1 MCHATESG
9 WPPVAFEQLRTRNR
23 KNGVASPPGEFP
35 CLFPIPTSRSII
47 PRMGGHATV
56 AQGRRDEHQVAFSFR
71 VDVWDDNGNSVV
83 QHFFRVL
90 SLIPSS
96 AVGRSSALQGVFT

>member
-1 MCHATESG
+1 
-9 WPPVAFEQLRTRNR
+9 
-23 KNGVASPPGEFP
+23 
-35 CLFPIPTSRSII
+35 
-47 PRMGGHATV
+47 MGGHATV